1 MIRLYGRRV
10 MLRPLVNADFATW
23 SEVRIRNGD
32 WLLKWEPAFV
42 GSLPDPSRDRN
53 AFELRIA
60 NRERERQLGA
70 GYGFGMFVDSK
81 FAGEINLNNVV
92 RGAFQSAYVGYWI
105 DEARAGQS
113 YMPEAVVTIARFAF
127 DELKL
132 HRLEID
138 IVPRNKPSRRVVEKL
153 AIREE
158 GVAHRFLEING
169 VWEDHVRFGIT
180 IEEWTARREKFAAD
194 WLTPI

>member
-10 MLRPLVNADFATW
+10 MLRPLVNADFAAW

-113 YMPEAVVTIARFAF
+113 YIPEAVVTIARFAF

-169 VWEDHVRFGIT
+169 AWEDHVRFGIT
-180 IEEWTARREKFAAD
+180 TEEWIARREKFAAD
-194 WLTPI
+194 WL

>member
-92 RGAFQSAYVGYWI
+92 RGAFQSTYVGYWI

-132 HRLEID
+132 HLGFETQLANGRCPQMLGARCSWTSQSASSISR
-138 IVPRNKPSRRVVEKL
+138 PPWPYSTWKP
-153 AIREE
+153 E
-158 GVAHRFLEING
+158 GVSM
-169 VWEDHVRFGIT
+169 
-180 IEEWTARREKFAAD
+180 
-194 WLTPI
+194 

>member
-10 MLRPLVNADFATW
+10 MLRPLVNADFAAW

-81 FAGEINLNNVV
+81 LAGEINLNNVV

-105 DEARAGQS
+105 DEARAGLS

-127 DELKL
+127 EELKL
-132 HRLEID
+132 HRIEID

-153 AIREE
+153 GIREE

-180 IEEWTARREKFAAD
+180 TEEWASRVGKFAAD
-194 WLTPI
+194 WL